1 MNCRPLTIFL
11 IFTYSIYV
19 LLKSNGV
26 ATLPIR
32 YRLGNCPTVKLKW
45 SPSFDDVTKMYSI
58 FFPLGKGCIAI
69 LWVTHTNITICIASF
84 FQHSFCNVCSVNDKV
99 NANHMSKKL
108 CPHFFSLILFVLF
121 LHLFSIFSR
130 SCFFL
135 YLSIYVPF
143 MWCIDRVVR
152 LMGQSY
158 THTHNTYCQFFNND
172 ITKSDIVFSCAHHF
186 IIFGGSWHHQRIHKQ
201 NRENLYSWAILL
213 LLLYNDELFSDDSCK
228 FVCNEATFRHNT
240 DSVSFTRIFIIH
252 YLAVY
257 LLSSE
262 TCFNGGKL
270 CSYKLPR

>member
-158 THTHNTYCQFFNND
+158 THTQHLL
-172 ITKSDIVFSCAHHF
+172 S
-186 IIFGGSWHHQRIHKQ
+186 IFQQRYYQKWHRFLMCTPFY
-201 NRENLYSWAILL
+201 NLWWFVTSSTYSWAKQRKLIFLGH
-213 LLLYNDELFSDDSCK
+213 
-228 FVCNEATFRHNT
+228 T
-240 DSVSFTRIFIIH
+240 SFTTIQWRSF
-252 YLAVY
+252 LWW
-257 LLSSE
+257 
-262 TCFNGGKL
+262 
-270 CSYKLPR
+270 